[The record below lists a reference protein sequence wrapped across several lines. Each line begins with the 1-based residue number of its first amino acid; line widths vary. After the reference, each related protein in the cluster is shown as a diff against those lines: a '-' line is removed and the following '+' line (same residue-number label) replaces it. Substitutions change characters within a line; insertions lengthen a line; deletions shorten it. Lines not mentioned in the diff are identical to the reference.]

1 MNYGLIALILVLVT
15 IISAVVSKKSIIC
28 LFAASVIGAVFLY
41 GGRFPIGWLQLA
53 LDVLTGSLSVW
64 AMIVMFGIIIALLE
78 KSGAI
83 LGFSTLVRGICNN
96 RNHTL
101 LTAYGL
107 GFVLMVDNYLSII
120 ARGAAMKQLAKKQQI
135 SGNELSYVIDA
146 SAATVSA
153 LFPFSSWGTFFAVIM
168 MDQVCFKASY
178 ASGYQAYAG
187 VIPYLFYPFVCLLIT
202 LLFCFGKFPVFP
214 GMRAACPID
223 GGIGDGVK
231 SNECATGDGVS
242 SDKADG
248 RRRSGLPGFF
258 LPILALVIL
267 TIVTGEILIGL
278 GVSILLC
285 AVLYLPKKI
294 LTVKEF
300 LLDSLNGIAGMKTVF
315 LTLFASYILRRI
327 VADMGITDFLAGSA
341 LMSVSGVLLA
351 PVTFTVVSFLS
362 FAIGSGWGIAPLMAA
377 IFIPLAEVTGAD
389 CMPVMGAI
397 ISGTVFCSHACF
409 FGADTV
415 LSAASCG
422 VDTQQHAVS
431 QFPYAIIAFIV
442 SFLLYLLPGLM
453 R

>member
-1 MNYGLIALILVLVT
+1 MNYGLIALILILVT

-28 LFAASVIGAVFLY
+28 LLTASVIGAVLLY
-41 GGRFPIGWLQLA
+41 GIRFPIGWLKLSWN
-53 LDVLTGSLSVW
+53 VLVGNLSVW

-83 LGFSTLVRGICNN
+83 LGFSTLIRGICSN
-96 RNHTL
+96 RNRTL

-107 GFVLMVDNYLSII
+107 GFAVMVDNYLSII
-120 ARGAAMKQLAKKQQI
+120 ARGAAMKQLAKKQRI

-168 MDQVCFKASY
+168 MDQGFFRESY
-178 ASGYQAYAG
+178 VSGFRAYVG
-187 VIPYLFYPFVCLLIT
+187 VIPYLFYPFVCLLVT
-202 LLFCFGKFPVFP
+202 LSFCFGKFPVFRK
-214 GMRAACPID
+214 MREECPID
-223 GGIGDGVK
+223 SATGESVQFNAV
-231 SNECATGDGVS
+231 NEC
-242 SDKADG
+242 K
-248 RRRSGLPGFF
+248 RSGLSGFF

-285 AVLYLPKKI
+285 ALLYLPKKI

-300 LLDSLNGIAGMKTVF
+300 LMDSVNGIIGMKTVF

-327 VADMGITDFLAGSA
+327 VVDMGITDFLASSA
-341 LMSVSGVLLA
+341 LMSVNSILLA
-351 PVTFTVVSFLS
+351 PVTFAVVSFLS

-389 CMPVMGAI
+389 CMLIMGAI

-422 VDTQQHAVS
+422 VDTQRHAVS
-431 QFPYAIIAFIV
+431 QIPYAIIAFAV
-442 SFLLYLLPGLM
+442 SFVLYLMLGFFHS
-453 R
+453 